1 MSKGRDVKG
10 MKGFLRWGI
19 GALILTLLVGCS
31 DGSERSKSNPSS
43 VTAAA
48 LQGDLTYKD
57 VLEKGE
63 MVHNLKMT
71 TDSERVWV
79 GTHAG
84 LYSSADGGLWGLLSP
99 QLEQQAIVG
108 WFVDPDDPH
117 QIIVAGNEGVHL
129 STDGGKEWTSI
140 GKGLPVPAE
149 IRSFTGIRQGE
160 KIRLFAFI
168 SGEGIY
174 QSVDKGEN
182 WSLWQP
188 MDQEV
193 YAMDFNPEEN
203 RLYVAAQF
211 SLLYNED
218 GQWKTEVLPEA
229 QQIYSLSI
237 ERRTGV
243 LAVATERG
251 VFEKVNGE
259 WRLLDARAPEKL
271 ILIASGEGKTKWIG
285 IGESALIYKLV
296 DNRWTKWN

>member
-1 MSKGRDVKG
+1 
-10 MKGFLRWGI
+10 MKSFLRWGI
-19 GALILTLLVGCS
+19 GAVVLTLLVGCT
-31 DGSERSKSNPSS
+31 DDSEQSKPSQPS
-43 VTAAA
+43 VMASA
-48 LQGDLTYKD
+48 LKGDLTYQD

-63 MVHNLKMT
+63 MVHTLKMT
-71 TDSERVWV
+71 ADSERIWV
-79 GTHAG
+79 GTHSG
-84 LYSSADGGLWGLLSP
+84 LYGSAGGGLWGLVSS

-108 WFVDPDDPH
+108 WFVDPDDAH
-117 QIIVAGNEGVHL
+117 QIIVAGNEGVHR
-129 STDGGKEWTSI
+129 STDGGNNWSAI
-140 GKGLPVPAE
+140 GVGLPAPAE
-149 IRSFTGIRQGE
+149 IRSFTGVRQGE

-174 QSVDKGEN
+174 QSVDKGET

-193 YAMDFNPEEN
+193 YAMDFSPEEN

-218 GQWKTEVLPEA
+218 GQWKTEVLPDA
-229 QQIYSLSI
+229 QQIYSLSV
-237 ERRTGV
+237 ERRSGT

-251 VFEKVNGE
+251 VFEKVKGE

-271 ILIASGEGKTKWIG
+271 ILIASGEGTTKWVG
-285 IGESALIYKLV
+285 IGESALIYKLA

>member
-1 MSKGRDVKG
+1 

-19 GALILTLLVGCS
+19 GAMVLTLLVGCT
-31 DGSERSKSNPSS
+31 DDSERSKPSPPS

-48 LQGDLTYKD
+48 LKGDLTYQD

-71 TDSERVWV
+71 ADSERIWV

-84 LYSSADGGLWGLLSP
+84 LYGSAGGGLWGLVSS
-99 QLEQQAIVG
+99 QLERQAIVG
-108 WFVDPDDPH
+108 WFVDPDDAH
-117 QIIVAGNEGVHL
+117 QIIVAGSEGVHR
-129 STDGGKEWTSI
+129 STDGGNNWSAI
-140 GKGLPVPAE
+140 GVGLPAPAE
-149 IRSFTGIRQGE
+149 IRSFTGVRQGE

-174 QSVDKGEN
+174 QSVDKGET

-229 QQIYSLSI
+229 QQIYSLSV
-237 ERRTGV
+237 ERRSGT

-251 VFEKVNGE
+251 VFEKVKGE
-259 WRLLDARAPEKL
+259 WRLINARAPEKL
-271 ILIASGEGKTKWIG
+271 ILIASGEGNTKWIG
-285 IGESALIYKLV
+285 IGESALIYKLA